1 EAGLIENI
9 MQNQA
14 YSRTLNEAS
23 CLNLIADIEKQ
34 KHVELATDIAKKQ
47 KTNENT
53 EGINSTEEIDSSEE
67 SDDIEVKIEGIIC
80 KEISINK
87 NFKVI
92 IENFENYKK
101 DNKDPLAIANIMDLT
116 PKGSFIRTLPKYV
129 YKEYLLSLEYLD
141 NIIPDETH
149 DFLVEFFGQ
158 AFSLGHSNPLQ
169 NIQTLEQCHLNDFV
183 HPCLKAALMYCADIY
198 YTLQKGDGI
207 GFTNDVNKYQLVY
220 IEGSRPHNVREKK
233 EIDDRV
239 KVAKNLK
246 KMFFNIIKDRIG
258 KRKVITP
265 EFEVFGGTSYKL
277 EIHLYVLRFA
287 GCYHLV
293 EIDNATVPQDFSEI
307 EDFVYFYET
316 IIKWAL
322 LINSC
327 LIKLS
332 DKTLKKR
339 SSQFSYGMNQLAL
352 DDFSRK

>member
-1 EAGLIENI
+1 
-9 MQNQA
+9 
-14 YSRTLNEAS
+14 
-23 CLNLIADIEKQ
+23 
-34 KHVELATDIAKKQ
+34 
-47 KTNENT
+47 
-53 EGINSTEEIDSSEE
+53 
-67 SDDIEVKIEGIIC
+67 VKIEGIIC

-158 AFSLGHSNPLQ
+158 AFSLGHSNLLQ
-169 NIQTLEQCHLNDFV
+169 NIKTLEQCHLNDFV
-183 HPCLKAALMYCADIY
+183 YPCLKAALMYY
-198 YTLQKGDGI
+198 KKGDGI

-220 IEGSRPHNVREKK
+220 IEGSCPHNVREKK
-233 EIDDRV
+233 EIDDR
-239 KVAKNLK
+239 
-246 KMFFNIIKDRIG
+246 
-258 KRKVITP
+258 
-265 EFEVFGGTSYKL
+265 
-277 EIHLYVLRFA
+277 
-287 GCYHLV
+287 CYHLV